1 MKIDFNIPE
10 NLNSYG
16 QVVADIA
23 MVAEAI
29 LHHKYYYDY
38 DSVGLS
44 MAIAD
49 YAREFEEAW
58 KTLALN
64 DDDLVDYYELVTA
77 YANRKLGEFF
87 KDVPYEKVD

>member
-1 MKIDFNIPE
+1 MKIDYNIPE

-23 MVAEAI
+23 MVADTI
-29 LHHKYYYDY
+29 LHHTQYYDY
-38 DSVGLS
+38 DSVRLS

-64 DDDLVDYYELVTA
+64 DDYMVDYFDLVTA

-87 KDVPYEKVD
+87 QDVPYEKAD